1 MGTEGKPSEFG
12 NFLRSPFRE
21 FGMRVQP
28 RADRGSANG
37 EIVESIE
44 HLLQAL
50 DIALQQAGPSTEL
63 LSEGEWD
70 GVLQVGAADFYYV
83 FKFFRLGGDGVMNSF
98 HCGNQRVGHAFRGR
112 DVHCCRKRVIGRL

>member
-44 HLLQAL
+44 HVLQAL
-50 DIALQQAGPSTEL
+50 DIALQQTGPSTEL
-63 LSEGEWD
+63 LSEGEWNR
-70 GVLQVGAADFYYV
+70 VLQVSAADFYYV
-83 FKFFRLGGDGVMNSF
+83 LEFLRFGCDGVMN
-98 HCGNQRVGHAFRGR
+98 GLYRRNQRIGHAFCGR
-112 DVHCCRKRVIGRL
+112 DVHCRGERVIG

>member
-37 EIVESIE
+37 EIVESIV
-44 HLLQAL
+44 HLFQAYVITL
-50 DIALQQAGPSTEL
+50 KQAGPSSRL
-63 LSEGEWD
+63 LYGVGWD
-70 GVLQVGAADFYYV
+70 GVMEVGAFAFCYDFTLSRRDFYGV
-83 FKFFRLGGDGVMNSF
+83 FYSLY
-98 HCGNQRVGHAFRGR
+98 
-112 DVHCCRKRVIGRL
+112 